1 MKKLSV
7 LLTMLMTLSV
17 TNSAMAHVEHDEA
30 PPSPFSLKLVNK
42 KDGATIYVTNGGDKV
57 ATTGATGKLV
67 LVRGKAKSEVALRSV
82 GENAMETSS
91 LAKMVSGTHARAT
104 IKFANQKTATENFIV
119 K

>member
-17 TNSAMAHVEHDEA
+17 TNGAMAHMEHDEA
-30 PPSPFSLKLVNK
+30 PPRALSLNLVNK

-82 GENAMETSS
+82 GENAMKTIS

-104 IKFANQKTATENFIV
+104 ITFADQKTATENFIV

>member
-7 LLTMLMTLSV
+7 LLAMLLTLSV
-17 TNSAMAHVEHDEA
+17 TNSAMAHAEHDEA
-30 PPSPFSLKLVNK
+30 PPSALLLKLVNK

-82 GENAMETSS
+82 GDNAMETSS
-91 LAKMVSGTHARAT
+91 PAKMVPGTHARAT
-104 IKFANQKTATENFIV
+104 ITFADQKTATEDFIV